1 MNKSLIMILL
11 IGHLLWIIKIESINS
26 ELFMPKITRL
36 NGLKNHYRNRLKFSN
51 IIQMN
56 YVLVKHK
63 HQFNKRLTGD
73 QIDNG

>member
-1 MNKSLIMILL
+1 MNKRLTLILL
-11 IGHLLWIIKIESINS
+11 IGSLLWIIKIESINS

-36 NGLKNHYRNRLKFSN
+36 NGLKIHYRKRLKFSN

-56 YVLVKHK
+56 LSEKHK
-63 HQFNKRLTGD
+63 QQFNKRLTGD